1 MILTGA
7 ELVLHCLS
15 FFRMSQW
22 RLEQRVDALLSV
34 SSAFE
39 IVCTQTNFVSNGGLV
54 NLINLFFETVAVG
67 NEYNALPLQFSV
79 AKLVTTAMVA
89 SENNRR
95 EVVRVIQDETF
106 LKEFLD
112 AIGLEKYN
120 FKAVLASQGAWLGS
134 WRSRSSSTSGGHGN
148 DIGNG
153 MVTDEKILKFV
164 NWFSKL
170 NTY

>member
-1 MILTGA
+1 MLISRAVVVIKRVAAHNRDQRANMQNTNLFATRD

-106 LKEFLD
+106 
-112 AIGLEKYN
+112 
-120 FKAVLASQGAWLGS
+120 
-134 WRSRSSSTSGGHGN
+134 
-148 DIGNG
+148 
-153 MVTDEKILKFV
+153 
-164 NWFSKL
+164 
-170 NTY
+170 